1 MTKLNKYFVA
11 IRFFILCS
19 VVLPVSLSAQSNSS
33 PPIVI
38 GLTLNESEW
47 PVVYSGWPLLVGVI
61 LINEDAYEANV
72 PVTLAPDW
80 KTFIHLIVKDT
91 AGNQFTWPFHLVVV
105 PDENVTLDS
114 LTFVQVG
121 YWLEP
126 NEISQIP
133 EGDYELTV
141 VLDSSAYSSLGNS
154 FLSVESAPR
163 NITISSSP
171 GSSSVEQKTEKD
183 LLLTNLSIWK
193 RDNTKAME
201 YLNGILMYNQDD
213 LTALLLIG
221 KLLEDE
227 GDAGGALYVYSKAV
241 EIFYENN
248 PNPAEP
254 PFELLHTQN
263 ALFRNLNSAVS
274 FVVTYAA
281 KDTTHPAYGLGSS
294 FCYNVD
300 NIPSREIQF
309 ERGKTYTFQMKDI
322 PSTDPFYFST
332 NPKGGGLEPYT
343 DGVNGTPADG
353 NNIISFVVGIS
364 TPDVLYYQ
372 SSINEFV
379 GWRINVS
386 DIDTVTSVS
395 EVNSNNLNR
404 YSLSLA
410 YPNPFNPSTIIKYQ
424 IPTAGIVSLKVY
436 DILGKEVATLVNE
449 EKPAGIYEIN
459 FDASNLSSGVYFYK
473 IQVSPAISGAGSFIE
488 TKKMILLK

>member
-1 MTKLNKYFVA
+1 MTKLNKYFTAVLS
-11 IRFFILCS
+11 FILCCFVFAAS
-19 VVLPVSLSAQSNSS
+19 VNAQSNSS
-33 PPIVI
+33 PPIIV
-38 GLTLNESEW
+38 GLTLNESVM
-47 PVVYSGWPLLVGVI
+47 PVVYSGWPLLVGVT
-61 LINEDAYEANV
+61 LMNEHAYEANV
-72 PVTLAPDW
+72 PVILASDW
-80 KTFIHLIVKDT
+80 KTCIHLIVKDT
-91 AGNQFTWPFHLVVV
+91 AGNQYTWPFHLVAV

-121 YWLEP
+121 YWIEP

-141 VLDSSAYSSLGNS
+141 FLDSSAYSSLGNN
-154 FLSVESAPR
+154 LSSVKSSPR
-163 NITISSSP
+163 SITISHAP
-171 GSSSVEQKTEKD
+171 GYSSVEQKTEKD
-183 LLLTNLSIWK
+183 LLLTNLNILK

-201 YLNGILMYNQDD
+201 YLNGILMYNPNN
-213 LTALLLIG
+213 LTTLSLIG
-221 KLLEDE
+221 KLLENE

-263 ALFRNLNSAVS
+263 ALFRKLNNAVS

-281 KDTTHPAYGLGSS
+281 KDTAHPAYGLGGS

-300 NIPSREIQF
+300 NIPFREIQL
-309 ERGKTYTFQMKDI
+309 ERGKTYTFRMKDI

-332 NPKGGGLEPYT
+332 NSKGGGLEPYT

-364 TPDVLYYQ
+364 APDILYYQ
-372 SSINEFV
+372 STINEFV

-395 EVNSNNLNR
+395 EVNPNEPNK

-410 YPNPFNPSTIIKYQ
+410 YPNPFNPTTTIRYQ
-424 IPTAGIVSLKVY
+424 IPVNSHVLLKVY
-436 DILGKEVATLVNE
+436 DVLGNEVATLVNE
-449 EKPAGIYEIN
+449 YKPAGSYEVE
-459 FDASNLSSGVYFYK
+459 FSASQLSSGVYLYAL
-473 IQVSPAISGAGSFIE
+473 QAGE
-488 TKKMILLK
+488 YVDTKKLILLK